1 MKVERE
7 EREAV
12 ALLDNFRVEG
22 KIHIPPG
29 GRISDF
35 FNVPKKSMVMTEAKI
50 YTHRDNFL
58 LYQTDFLVLNRDLI
72 KGIVPKDYLE
82 KGNEKLFNL

>member
-1 MKVERE
+1 MKIARE
-7 EREAV
+7 EKEIV

-35 FNVPKKSMVMTEAKI
+35 FNVPKKSLVITEAQI
-50 YTHRDNFL
+50 FLHQDNKL
-58 LYQTDFLVLNRDLI
+58 LYQVEFIVLNRDLI
-72 KGIVPKDYLE
+72 KG
-82 KGNEKLFNL
+82 LFHKEAMEILSS